1 MFTFIRKNEGFK
13 NNLSNNIFE
22 RYEVMVQYSN
32 ELKEEIRSANDIVEV
47 ISQYVVLKRSGRN
60 YFGLCPFHNEKSP
73 SFSVSP
79 DRQYFH
85 CFGCHK
91 GGDVFN
97 FISEIE
103 KVSFKESV
111 EILAERARIQL
122 PTLENEGFNEKQYLK
137 DRMFKIN
144 IETAMFYHERLYK
157 PLAKIAQD
165 YVKQRKMDN
174 ATLKAFKVG
183 YSGEYNEL
191 YKMLKAK
198 GFKDEE
204 ILATGLVNKNDRGE
218 YIDRFRKRL
227 MFPIMTVNGKVVAF
241 GGRRLDNNE
250 KMAKYINSNENLIYS
265 KKKHLFALNIA
276 RQTND
281 KRLILVEGYMDAIS
295 LHQRGI
301 HNVVASLGTAL
312 TEEQARLLARYGEQI
327 ILSYDSDGAGQEAI
341 LRALEILTK
350 LGCDARVLQMEGAKD
365 PDEFIIKY
373 GSGRFNLLVDNAI
386 SLVEFRIKMLK
397 EKYNLENATD
407 KVKFLK
413 EITKVLAKVENKIE
427 REIYIENVAKQYQ
440 ISKEAIYA
448 EVNKLTYT
456 SAPTKEVLNRKIN
469 SETIKT
475 EDVSDAI
482 IKREKLVLYLLIN
495 NYDEAFEK
503 IKANILESDFKVE
516 INKKIFKIITEAN
529 NLNQEKV
536 VSLVSNIEDQEI
548 QNHIS
553 EIMVTDYEITSTEKC
568 IEDIIIIY
576 NKERLNNRKNEI
588 IKQLDNTGN
597 LSKEDIMNLEKELNN
612 IIIELAKK
620 K

>member
-1 MFTFIRKNEGFK
+1 
-13 NNLSNNIFE
+13 
-22 RYEVMVQYSN
+22 MVQYSN

-91 GGDVFN
+91 GGDVFT

-122 PTLENEGFNEKQYLK
+122 PTIENEGFNAKQYLK

-144 IETAMFYHERLYK
+144 LEAALFYHERLYK

-174 ATLKAFKVG
+174 ATLKAFKIG

-191 YKMLKAK
+191 YKMLKVK

-218 YIDRFRKRL
+218 FIDRFRKRL

-276 RQTND
+276 KQTNE
-281 KRLILVEGYMDAIS
+281 KKLILVEGYMDAIS

-312 TEEQARLLARYGEQI
+312 TEEQGRLLARYGEQI

-341 LRALEILTK
+341 LRALEILNK
-350 LGCDARVLQMEGAKD
+350 LGCDARVIQMEGAKD
-365 PDEFIIKY
+365 PDEYIIKY

-386 SLVEFRIKMLK
+386 SLVEFKIKMLK
-397 EKYNLENATD
+397 NKYNLENATD

-413 EITKVLAKVENKIE
+413 EITKILAKVENKIE
-427 REIYIENVAKQYQ
+427 REIYVEKVAEQYQ

-448 EVNKLTYT
+448 EVNKLAYT
-456 SAPTKEVLNRKIN
+456 SAPTKEILNHKIS
-469 SETIKT
+469 SESIKT
-475 EDVSDAI
+475 EEVNETI
-482 IKREKLVLYLLIN
+482 VKREKMILYLLIN
-495 NYDEAFEK
+495 NYDESFEK
-503 IKANILESDFKVE
+503 IKSAISEDDFKVE
-516 INKKIFKIITEAN
+516 LNKKIFKTIMEIQDGNKEQILSAI
-529 NLNQEKV
+529 
-536 VSLVSNIEDQEI
+536 SNIEDQDI
-548 QNHIS
+548 QAHIS
-553 EIMVTDYEITSTEKC
+553 EIMVTDYEITSVEKC

-576 NKERLNNRKNEI
+576 NKERLNNRKMDI
-588 IKQLDNTGN
+588 IKKLDNAKN
-597 LSKEDIMNLEKELNN
+597 LSAEEIAKLEKELNN

>member
-1 MFTFIRKNEGFK
+1 
-13 NNLSNNIFE
+13 
-22 RYEVMVQYSN
+22 MVQYSN

-91 GGDVFN
+91 GGDVFT

-122 PTLENEGFNEKQYLK
+122 PTIENEGFNAKQYLK

-144 IETAMFYHERLYK
+144 LEAALFYHERLYK

-174 ATLKAFKVG
+174 ATLKAFKIG

-191 YKMLKAK
+191 YKMLKVK

-218 YIDRFRKRL
+218 FIDRFRKRL

-276 RQTND
+276 KQTNE
-281 KRLILVEGYMDAIS
+281 KKLILVEGYMDAIS

-312 TEEQARLLARYGEQI
+312 TEEQGRLLARYGEQI

-341 LRALEILTK
+341 LRALEILNK
-350 LGCDARVLQMEGAKD
+350 LGCDARVIQMEGAKD
-365 PDEFIIKY
+365 PDEYIIKY

-386 SLVEFRIKMLK
+386 SLVEFKIKMLK
-397 EKYNLENATD
+397 NKYNLENATD

-413 EITKVLAKVENKIE
+413 EITKILAKVENKIE
-427 REIYIENVAKQYQ
+427 REIYVEKVAEQYQ

-448 EVNKLTYT
+448 EVNKLAYT
-456 SAPTKEVLNRKIN
+456 SAPTQEILNHKIS
-469 SETIKT
+469 SESIKT
-475 EDVSDAI
+475 EEVNETTV
-482 IKREKLVLYLLIN
+482 KREKMILYLLIN
-495 NYDEAFEK
+495 NYDESFEK
-503 IKANILESDFKVE
+503 IKSVISENDFKVE
-516 INKKIFKIITEAN
+516 LNKKIFKTIMEIKDGNKEQILSAI
-529 NLNQEKV
+529 
-536 VSLVSNIEDQEI
+536 SNIEDQDI
-548 QNHIS
+548 QAHIS
-553 EIMVTDYEITSTEKC
+553 EIMVTDYEITSVEKC

-576 NKERLNNRKNEI
+576 NKERLNNRKMDI
-588 IKQLDNTGN
+588 IKQLDNAKN
-597 LSKEDIMNLEKELNN
+597 LSAEEIAKLEKELNN

>member
-1 MFTFIRKNEGFK
+1 
-13 NNLSNNIFE
+13 
-22 RYEVMVQYSN
+22 
-32 ELKEEIRSANDIVEV
+32 
-47 ISQYVVLKRSGRN
+47 
-60 YFGLCPFHNEKSP
+60 
-73 SFSVSP
+73 
-79 DRQYFH
+79 
-85 CFGCHK
+85 
-91 GGDVFN
+91 
-97 FISEIE
+97 
-103 KVSFKESV
+103 
-111 EILAERARIQL
+111 
-122 PTLENEGFNEKQYLK
+122 
-137 DRMFKIN
+137 
-144 IETAMFYHERLYK
+144 
-157 PLAKIAQD
+157 
-165 YVKQRKMDN
+165 
-174 ATLKAFKVG
+174 
-183 YSGEYNEL
+183 
-191 YKMLKAK
+191 
-198 GFKDEE
+198 
-204 ILATGLVNKNDRGE
+204 
-218 YIDRFRKRL
+218 

-241 GGRRLDNNE
+241 GGRRLDDNE

-386 SLVEFRIKMLK
+386 SLVEFRIKMLR

-529 NLNQEKV
+529 DLNQEKV
-536 VSLVSNIEDQEI
+536 VSLISNIEDQEI

-588 IKQLDNTGN
+588 IKQLDNTEN

>member
-1 MFTFIRKNEGFK
+1 
-13 NNLSNNIFE
+13 
-22 RYEVMVQYSN
+22 MVQYSN

-91 GGDVFN
+91 GGDVFT

-111 EILAERARIQL
+111 EILAERANIQL
-122 PTLENEGFNEKQYLK
+122 PTTQNEAFNAKQYLK

-174 ATLKAFKVG
+174 NTLKSFKIG

-218 YIDRFRKRL
+218 FIDRFRRRL

-276 RQTND
+276 KQSNE
-281 KRLILVEGYMDAIS
+281 KKLILVEGYMDAIS

-312 TEEQARLLARYGEQI
+312 TEEQGRLLARYGEQV
-327 ILSYDSDGAGQEAI
+327 ILSYDSEGAGQEAI
-341 LRALEILTK
+341 LRALEILNK
-350 LGCDARVLQMEGAKD
+350 LGCDARVIQMEGAKD
-365 PDEFIIKY
+365 PDEYIIKY
-373 GSGRFNLLVDNAI
+373 GSGRFKLLVDNAI

-397 EKYNLENATD
+397 NKYNLENATD

-413 EITKVLAKVENKIE
+413 EITKILAQVENKIE
-427 REIYIENVAKQYQ
+427 REIYIEKVAEKYN

-448 EVNKLTYT
+448 EVNKLAY
-456 SAPTKEVLNRKIN
+456 SKAPSKEILNRKIN
-469 SETIKT
+469 SSVIKT
-475 EDVSDAI
+475 EEISEAI
-482 IKREKLVLYLLIN
+482 IKREKMILYLLIN

-503 IKANILESDFKVE
+503 ITKEITEEDFKVE
-516 INKKIFKIITEAN
+516 INKKIFKAIVDAKDAN
-529 NLNQEKV
+529 KDNIL
-536 VSLVSNIEDQEI
+536 SIVSNIEDQDL
-548 QNHIS
+548 QAHIS
-553 EIMVTDYEITSTEKC
+553 EIMVTDYEITSVEKC

-576 NKERLNNRKNEI
+576 NKERLNNRKMEI
-588 IKQLDNTGN
+588 IKKLDNTEK
-597 LSKEDIMNLEKELNN
+597 LTEEEIAKLETELNN